1 MPALDAVP
9 TRRGL
14 VAAAALGLVLASS
27 RLRAEPAP
35 TPRRIVSLDYGLAE
49 TLLALGVTPLAI
61 AEADQWATWVV
72 EPPMPPDVVNL
83 GAAQEANLELLSV
96 LKPDLIL
103 STPYLDALRPTLQR
117 IARTEIFAINTPE
130 PGTPYVRSVD
140 ATRRLGGLI
149 GRAGEAQALI
159 AASAAQMAATRAAL
173 APQAGPPVF
182 LVSFMDTRHV
192 RVYGAKSLFDDV
204 LTLCGLTNAWQ
215 GHANYWGFA
224 TVGIEQL
231 ARAPEARLIY
241 VEPIAADVR
250 AALARSP
257 LWNSLGFV
265 RAGRVH
271 AMPPVLMFGML
282 PSAMRF
288 ARLLQNTLA
297 GDERI

>member
-1 MPALDAVP
+1 MPAFHPV

-14 VAAAALGLVLASS
+14 LAAAALGLVVAPGPS
-27 RLRAEPAP
+27 RAGAAPA
-35 TPRRIVSLDYGLAE
+35 RIVSLDYGLAE

-72 EPPMPPDVVNL
+72 EPAMPPGVINL
-83 GAAQEANLELLSV
+83 GAAQEANLELLSA

-103 STPYLDALRPTLQR
+103 STPYLDALRSTLQR

-130 PGTPYVRSVD
+130 PGTPYPRSVD

-159 AASAAQMAATRAAL
+159 TASAAQMAATRAAL

-204 LTLCGLTNAWQ
+204 MTLCGLTNAWQ
-215 GHANYWGFA
+215 GEVNYWGFA

-250 AALARSP
+250 TALARSP

-271 AMPPVLMFGML
+271 AMPPALMFGML

-288 ARLLQNTLA
+288 ARLLGQTLA
-297 GDERI
+297 GAPAHG

>member
-1 MPALDAVP
+1 MPAFHTV

-14 VAAAALGLVLASS
+14 LAAAALGLVAAPS
-27 RLRAEPAP
+27 RPWADAAAA
-35 TPRRIVSLDYGLAE
+35 RIVSLDYGLAE
-49 TLLALGVTPLAI
+49 TLLALGVTPVAI

-72 EPPMPPDVVNL
+72 EPAMPPGVVNL
-83 GAAQEANLELLSV
+83 GAAQEANIELLQA

-103 STPYLDALRPTLQR
+103 ATPYLAGLLPVLQR
-117 IARTEIFAINTPE
+117 LARTESFAINTPD
-130 PGTPYVRSVD
+130 PGTPYSRSLD
-140 ATRRLGGLI
+140 ATRRLAGLI
-149 GRAGEAQALI
+149 GRPREGEALI
-159 AASAAQMAATRAAL
+159 AASAARMDETRAAL
-173 APQAGPPVF
+173 APVAATPVF

-215 GHANYWGFA
+215 GPANYWGFA

-241 VEPIAADVR
+241 VEPIAADVK

-257 LWNSLGFV
+257 LWNALGFV
-265 RAGRVH
+265 RAERVQ

-288 ARLLQNTLA
+288 ARLLQATLSGA
-297 GDERI
+297 PRG

>member
-1 MPALDAVP
+1 MPVFDAVT

-14 VAAAALGLVLASS
+14 LAAAAFGLALAP
-27 RLRAEPAP
+27 RRAPARGRP
-35 TPRRIVSLDYGLAE
+35 ARIVSLDYGLAE
-49 TLLALGVTPLAI
+49 TLLALGVTPVAI
-61 AEADQWATWVV
+61 AEADQWAQWVV
-72 EPPMPPDVVNL
+72 EPAMPPGVVNL
-83 GAAQEANLELLSV
+83 GAAQEANVELLHA

-103 STPYLDALRPTLQR
+103 TTPYLAGLLPVLERL
-117 IARTEIFAINTPE
+117 ARTASFAINTPE
-130 PGTPYVRSVD
+130 PGTPYPRGVD
-140 ATRRLGGLI
+140 ATRRLAGLI
-149 GRAGEAQALI
+149 GREREGEALI
-159 AASAAQMAATRAAL
+159 AASAARMAQTRAAL
-173 APQAGPPVF
+173 APVAGRPVL

-215 GHANYWGFA
+215 GSANYWGFA

-231 ARAPEARLIY
+231 SRAPEARLIY
-241 VEPIAADVR
+241 VERIAADVR

-288 ARLLQNTLA
+288 ARLLQATLG
-297 GDERI
+297 GDVSHG